1 MEWTEEVI
9 GSLRA
14 FWSEGLPT
22 AEIGRRLGLSKNAVI
37 GKAHRLDLPARP
49 SPIRRPAELAAAAPR
64 RRSAAIALP
73 PASVLG
79 GAPEP
84 APDRAPDRVPEL
96 VSDRARDQ
104 AMKPAGSPA
113 IGQRPTEPPRPA
125 AAHASASPSGGA
137 PSGVSQA
144 AAAAAVAA
152 PSAAAQGGARPAV
165 RMRPVEVSHPAPRSA
180 RLTACCW
187 PIGDPGTKD
196 FRFCDAASVPGK
208 PYCAEHAQ
216 VAYVKV
222 RDRREEAA

>member
-49 SPIRRPAELAAAAPR
+49 SPIRRPAERPAAAPR
-64 RRSAAIALP
+64 RRGGATALP
-73 PASVLG
+73 AGTML
-79 GAPEP
+79 GAPTSAQGPHGPTLSRTP
-84 APDRAPDRVPEL
+84 AQVPD
-96 VSDRARDQ
+96 AR
-104 AMKPAGSPA
+104 M
-113 IGQRPTEPPRPA
+113 EPPPA
-125 AAHASASPSGGA
+125 AAQPAAAQPA
-137 PSGVSQA
+137 AAQPAAAQPPA
-144 AAAAAVAA
+144 AAAPQGEAARGEAA
-152 PSAAAQGGARPAV
+152 RGGARPPA
-165 RMRPVEVSHPAPRSA
+165 RLRSVEVSRPMPRST
-180 RLTACCW
+180 RLVACCW

-196 FRFCDAASVPGK
+196 FHFCDAAAVTGK